1 MKMPQRKADDRDRR
15 DTAIDDEIRAHLAM
29 AIADRIARGESPA
42 DAATAARRE
51 FGNVGHIKEVT
62 REMWGGLWLE
72 RLRQDLRYAMRS
84 LLRAPGFAIVA
95 ILTLALGI
103 GANTAMFTVVNGVLL
118 RPLPLHDEGTLFVVS
133 HEPAQSTFISQPG
146 MADDEYVEYRRLTR
160 AFSQTT
166 TFSGGPVTL
175 TDAGEPVRIP
185 ANNVT
190 TTFFS
195 VLGVAPAIGRSFV
208 ADDGDAGHDA
218 VIIGDRL
225 WRDRFGGES
234 SVIGKIITLDG
245 KRRTV
250 VGVMPPSFDFPHA
263 AQLWIPYTIVIDPH
277 QSRLAP
283 VVGRL
288 APGATQAQALA
299 ELKAIAR
306 RQDTLT
312 KSRFEANELIS
323 DVLPIRKLIVG
334 DVQHSL
340 YIFAG
345 AVAFVLLIACANVAN
360 LLLMRAATRQHEMA
374 VRVALGADRWRLVRQ
389 LLTESTVL
397 AFVAGTLGVAI
408 AVGGVRA
415 LLSLAPPGLLPRAE
429 QIHIDGAV
437 LAFTAGLCL
446 LTGIGFGIV
455 PALRVTR
462 RELRASLGEGGRT
475 LSGQRG
481 ILRSVLVVSEI
492 ALALVLLVGAGLVV
506 RSFLRL
512 RSVDLG
518 FNPQHVVSMT
528 VNLPDAKYS
537 NGRAMRDVHAQAV
550 TRMAALPGVSAAAAI
565 NWLPLGHAMIMGDFH
580 LSDARTLPRGA
591 TWTTKPSV
599 TADYFRVMGIR
610 LLDGRAFT
618 DRDDAASPGVA
629 IMSVSMAKRLWPGKS
644 AVGER
649 ITMAEH
655 PTATDWL
662 TIVGVVDDIVEQ
674 GIRQDRDAALYQPM
688 AQTGSKFFLG
698 HVSYLVRTEGD
709 AGAMSSAMRAVV
721 RSLDKDQPVESVGTL
736 ESFIASTIAEPL
748 FHARLLALFSL
759 LALLLASIG
768 IYGVLAYSIT
778 ERTHEIGIRIAL
790 GARRGDVMRMIVWR
804 TIALILP
811 GLAIGVVASLGLTRV
826 LSSLLFQVKA
836 TDPATF
842 VGVGALLAAVALL
855 AALLPARRASRV
867 DPLVALRHE

>member
-1 MKMPQRKADDRDRR
+1 
-15 DTAIDDEIRAHLAM
+15 
-29 AIADRIARGESPA
+29 
-42 DAATAARRE
+42 
-51 FGNVGHIKEVT
+51 
-62 REMWGGLWLE
+62 
-72 RLRQDLRYAMRS
+72 
-84 LLRAPGFAIVA
+84 
-95 ILTLALGI
+95 
-103 GANTAMFTVVNGVLL
+103 
-118 RPLPLHDEGTLFVVS
+118 
-133 HEPAQSTFISQPG
+133 
-146 MADDEYVEYRRLTR
+146 
-160 AFSQTT
+160 
-166 TFSGGPVTL
+166 
-175 TDAGEPVRIP
+175 
-185 ANNVT
+185 
-190 TTFFS
+190 
-195 VLGVAPAIGRSFV
+195 
-208 ADDGDAGHDA
+208 
-218 VIIGDRL
+218 
-225 WRDRFGGES
+225 
-234 SVIGKIITLDG
+234 
-245 KRRTV
+245 
-250 VGVMPPSFDFPHA
+250 
-263 AQLWIPYTIVIDPH
+263 
-277 QSRLAP
+277 
-283 VVGRL
+283 
-288 APGATQAQALA
+288 
-299 ELKAIAR
+299 
-306 RQDTLT
+306 
-312 KSRFEANELIS
+312 
-323 DVLPIRKLIVG
+323 
-334 DVQHSL
+334 
-340 YIFAG
+340 
-345 AVAFVLLIACANVAN
+345 
-360 LLLMRAATRQHEMA
+360 
-374 VRVALGADRWRLVRQ
+374 
-389 LLTESTVL
+389 
-397 AFVAGTLGVAI
+397 
-408 AVGGVRA
+408 
-415 LLSLAPPGLLPRAE
+415 
-429 QIHIDGAV
+429 
-437 LAFTAGLCL
+437 
-446 LTGIGFGIV
+446 
-455 PALRVTR
+455 
-462 RELRASLGEGGRT
+462 
-475 LSGQRG
+475 
-481 ILRSVLVVSEI
+481 
-492 ALALVLLVGAGLVV
+492 
-506 RSFLRL
+506 
-512 RSVDLG
+512 
-518 FNPQHVVSMT
+518 
-528 VNLPDAKYS
+528 
-537 NGRAMRDVHAQAV
+537 
-550 TRMAALPGVSAAAAI
+550 SAAAAI